1 MLDLRRP
8 GTGPLRKA
16 WCQCCIAGGG
26 PAGMM
31 LGFLLARAG
40 LDVVVLEKHADF
52 FRDFR
57 GDTIHPST
65 LELIHELGLLSP
77 FLKLPHQE
85 LHELALH
92 FGSSTVRIAD
102 FRHLPT
108 KCKFIALMPQ
118 WEFLNFLAEQARA
131 YPTFRLLVATGAT
144 GLIEESGRI
153 RGVRARD
160 DHGELEI
167 HADLCVAA
175 DGRHSTLRERAG
187 LQLRDLGAPMDVL
200 WFAIAR
206 RPDAAEPLGHLGAGQ
221 ILITIDRGSH
231 WQCGYVIAKG
241 GYEALRA
248 RGLEALRG
256 RLAGFAPELAHEIA
270 GLTNWDQVKLLTV
283 QVNRL
288 ERWWRP
294 GLLCIGD
301 AAHAMSPVAGVG
313 VNLAVQDAVAA
324 ANELALPLLDAALQ
338 DEHLQRV
345 QRRRQWPVILTQRL
359 QLLVQDKVIAS
370 VLKGGTSRPPLAM
383 RLIDHLPLLRRIP
396 GRLIGMGVRPE
407 HVRTPQVRAS

>member
-1 MLDLRRP
+1 
-8 GTGPLRKA
+8 
-16 WCQCCIAGGG
+16 
-26 PAGMM
+26 
-31 LGFLLARAG
+31 
-40 LDVVVLEKHADF
+40 
-52 FRDFR
+52 
-57 GDTIHPST
+57 
-65 LELIHELGLLSP
+65 
-77 FLKLPHQE
+77 
-85 LHELALH
+85 
-92 FGSSTVRIAD
+92 
-102 FRHLPT
+102 
-108 KCKFIALMPQ
+108 MPQ
-118 WEFLNFLAEQARA
+118 WDFLNFLAEQARA

-175 DGRHSTLRERAG
+175 DGRHSTLRERTG

-206 RPDAAEPLGHLGAGQ
+206 RPDAAEPLGHFGADQ

-241 GYEALRA
+241 GYETLRA

-359 QLLVQDKVIAS
+359 QLLVQNKVIAS
-370 VLKGGTSRPPLAM
+370 VLEGGTSRPPLAM

>member
-1 MLDLRRP
+1 
-8 GTGPLRKA
+8 
-16 WCQCCIAGGG
+16 
-26 PAGMM
+26 MM

-65 LELIHELGLLSP
+65 LELIHELGRLAR
-77 FLKLPHQE
+77 FLELPHQKLYE
-85 LHELALH
+85 LELE
-92 FGSSTVRIAD
+92 FGSSVLRLAV

-108 KCKFIALMPQ
+108 RCRFIALMPQ
-118 WEFLNFLAEQARA
+118 WDFLNFLAEQARA
-131 YPTFRLLVATGAT
+131 YPTFKLLMATEAT
-144 GLIEESGRI
+144 TLIEEAGRI
-153 RGVRARD
+153 RGVRARGE
-160 DHGELEI
+160 HGEIEI

-187 LQLRDLGAPMDVL
+187 MQLRDLGAPMDVL
-200 WFAIAR
+200 WFALAR
-206 RPDAAEPLGHLGAGQ
+206 RPDAKQPLGRFGAGQ

-241 GYEALRA
+241 GYQTLRA
-248 RGLEALRG
+248 EGLEALRG
-256 RLAGFAPELAHEIA
+256 RLAGFAPELAREIA
-270 GLTNWDQVKLLTV
+270 GLTDWDQIKLLTV

-324 ANELALPLLDAALQ
+324 ANELAVPLLDGALE
-338 DEHLQRV
+338 DEHLQRI
-345 QRRRQWPVILTQRL
+345 QRRRQWPAHLTQRL
-359 QLLVQDKVIAS
+359 QLVVQNKVIAG
-370 VLKGGTSRPPLAM
+370 VLEEGVSQPPLAM
-383 RLIDHLPLLRRIP
+383 RLIGRLPLLRRIP
-396 GRLIGMGVRPE
+396 GRLVGMGLRPE

>member
-1 MLDLRRP
+1 M
-8 GTGPLRKA
+8 
-16 WCQCCIAGGG
+16 
-26 PAGMM
+26 
-31 LGFLLARAG
+31 
-40 LDVVVLEKHADF
+40 
-52 FRDFR
+52 
-57 GDTIHPST
+57 
-65 LELIHELGLLSP
+65 
-77 FLKLPHQE
+77 
-85 LHELALH
+85 
-92 FGSSTVRIAD
+92 
-102 FRHLPT
+102 
-108 KCKFIALMPQ
+108 
-118 WEFLNFLAEQARA
+118 
-131 YPTFRLLVATGAT
+131 
-144 GLIEESGRI
+144 
-153 RGVRARD
+153 
-160 DHGELEI
+160 
-167 HADLCVAA
+167 
-175 DGRHSTLRERAG
+175 
-187 LQLRDLGAPMDVL
+187 
-200 WFAIAR
+200 
-206 RPDAAEPLGHLGAGQ
+206 
-221 ILITIDRGSH
+221 
-231 WQCGYVIAKG
+231 YVIAKG

-359 QLLVQDKVIAS
+359 QLLVQNKVIAS
-370 VLKGGTSRPPLAM
+370 VLEGGTSRPPLAM

-407 HVRTPQVRAS
+407 HVRAPQVRAS